1 MPIRDTAGEAETII
15 SASVKV
21 EGEFVSQGNVLI
33 EGAVEGTL
41 KTEKDL
47 RVGQKARISA
57 DVSAANA
64 NVAGEVRGNINVSE
78 RLELEPTAR
87 IYGDIR
93 SKVLIVAGGAS
104 VNGKISMGQEAAE
117 PRAKQSAQSQEKSKP
132 AAAKAPEKIEVEN
145 KEKETVGFFG
155 R

>member
-1 MPIRDTAGEAETII
+1 MRETVNEAETVI

-33 EGAVEGTL
+33 EGTVEGTL

-47 RVGQKARISA
+47 RVGQRARISA

-64 NVAGEVRGNINVSE
+64 NVAGEVHGNLNVSE

-87 IYGDIR
+87 IFGDIR
-93 SKVLIVAGGAS
+93 TKILVVASGAA
-104 VNGKISMGQEAAE
+104 VNGKISMGQEAGE
-117 PRAKQSAQSQEKSKP
+117 PKSKQSAQNQPKAQS
-132 AAAKAPEKIEVEN
+132 AAARAPEKVEVEN